1 MRRIAGGTWRRV
13 ARIGQR
19 GRGRGGAAEPIDG
32 RGVLL
37 ERGYVA
43 VDGQPAALEAR
54 VVRRQPQI
62 AVDGGRVGV
71 DADAGRV
78 GVAVLEEP
86 PEAERVARDDARQ
99 ARAQLLQP
107 GGGGAVRGVVERV
120 RGRSEGMG
128 VQ

>member
-1 MRRIAGGTWRRV
+1 M
-13 ARIGQR
+13 ARIGLR
-19 GRGRGGAAEPIDG
+19 GWGRGGAAAPIDG

-99 ARAQLLQP
+99 ARAQLLKP
-107 GGGGAVRGVVERV
+107 GRGGAVRVK
-120 RGRSEGMG
+120 GRSEGMG